1 MRAVIQRV
9 QKAVVRTENRTAGQI
24 DRGLLI
30 LAGLDPEDE
39 RRDLEWMA
47 RKVLNMRIF
56 DDEAGNMNKSVIDL
70 RGEVLIV
77 SQFTLHASTKKGNRP
92 SFTKA
97 AAPDLAERLYND
109 FTTMM
114 RNGGVKVETGVF
126 GAHMEVELIN
136 DGPVTIMMDSKNKE

>member
-1 MRAVIQRV
+1 MRVVLQRV
-9 QKAVVRTENRTAGQI
+9 QKAMVRTDHRTVGQI
-24 DRGLLI
+24 NRGLLI

-39 RRDLEWMA
+39 RQDLEWMA

-56 DDEAGNMNKSVIDL
+56 DDEAGNMNKSVVDVK
-70 RGEVLIV
+70 GEVLIV

-109 FTTMM
+109 FTEIM
-114 RNGGVKVETGVF
+114 RSSSLKVEYGVF

>member
-1 MRAVIQRV
+1 MRVVLQRV
-9 QKAVVRTENRTAGQI
+9 QKALVRTENRTAGQI

-39 RRDLEWMA
+39 RDDLEWTA

-56 DDEAGNMNKSVIDL
+56 DDEAGNMNKSVIDV

-97 AAPDLAERLYND
+97 AAPDLAERLYNE
-109 FTTMM
+109 FTEVM

-126 GAHMEVELIN
+126 GAHMDVELTN
-136 DGPVTIMMDSKNKE
+136 DGPVTIMLDSKNKE